1 VCDRRKWD
9 SNPAQALV
17 GLRSPP
23 APPDEARSSLSA
35 TRTIALLSALV
46 AALLLV
52 EMALLGVALWR
63 GWALAAESRAF
74 EARLPNAKRT
84 LLVIG
89 DSTAVGTGAER
100 PENSVAGRL
109 SRLVPDVEIINRAED
124 GARTGELIQQLGA
137 APGAAYDVILIQT
150 GGNDILWFTG
160 LRRLRAA
167 TTRLL
172 QEAKTRAGR
181 VVLMSTGDVGT
192 APAFPVPIDWLYS
205 WRTRRVRELFIGVT
219 ARLQVEY
226 VDLYDPGA
234 ENPFNANPE
243 PYYATDGL
251 HPSDAGYRLWFEQL
265 TADSSILESLRT
277 GEDSPLE

>member
-1 VCDRRKWD
+1 M
-9 SNPAQALV
+9 
-17 GLRSPP
+17 
-23 APPDEARSSLSA
+23 SA
-35 TRTIALLSALV
+35 TRTIALLGALV

-89 DSTAVGTGAER
+89 DSTAVGTGAEL

-137 APGAAYDVILIQT
+137 APGAAYDVILIQS
-150 GGNDILWFTG
+150 GGNDILRFTG

-172 QEAKTRAGR
+172 RLAQARAGR
-181 VVLMSTGDVGT
+181 VVMMSTGDVGA
-192 APAFPVPIDWLYS
+192 APAFPTPFDWLYS
-205 WRTRRVRELFIGVT
+205 WRTLRVRELLVELTTHLRI
-219 ARLQVEY
+219 EY
-226 VDLYDPGA
+226 VDLYHPGA

-243 PYYATDGL
+243 KYYATDGL
-251 HPSDAGYRLWFEQL
+251 HPSDEGYRLWFEQL

-277 GEDSPLE
+277 SEDSRLE